1 MGSLLPH
8 AGVTALH
15 PPPGVRRGRAER
27 KARVIAA
34 LRNGW
39 ERPSPLV
46 FEVNRLLSNSPVDL
60 GRIEAVVESDAAMAR
75 AIWSNCASVC
85 GTAEWAGDSLDEAVV
100 LLGIDR
106 FRFAVSTHSLLGQAA
121 GGTPHEMLRWFWERS
136 FRVGCASDRIG
147 RWLGHSPAEYPFL
160 AGLLHDVGMLPLMAA
175 ARWAEVDNARIRAML
190 GRIEWERKYFG
201 LDHCVAGG
209 LIAIAWELPERIADA
224 LVHHHDPAHSGDS
237 TDLLRIVAAA
247 EEIVAG
253 YDAAWLAPRGLEA
266 PGPPRSHL
274 EILAARLPKLGA
286 AGARHLAAAIQ
297 EEWSHFGLFAGSGDP
312 RLFGT

>member
-8 AGVTALH
+8 AEVTAVH
-15 PPPGVRRGRAER
+15 APPGVRRGPAER
-27 KARVIAA
+27 KAKVIAA
-34 LRNGW
+34 LRKGW
-39 ERPSPLV
+39 EPPSPLV

-75 AIWSNCASVC
+75 AIWANCASVC

-106 FRFAVSTHSLLGQAA
+106 FRFAVSTHSLLGQTA
-121 GGTPHEMLRWFWERS
+121 GGTPPEILRWFWERS
-136 FRVGCASDRIG
+136 FRVGCVSDRIG
-147 RWLGHSPAEYPFL
+147 RWLGHFPAEYPFL
-160 AGLLHDVGMLPLMAA
+160 AGLFHDVGMLPLMAA
-175 ARWAEVDNARIRAML
+175 ARWPELESARIRALL

-209 LIAIAWELPERIADA
+209 LIATAWEMPERLAETLI
-224 LVHHHDPAHSGDS
+224 HHHDPARSGDVS
-237 TDLLRIVAAA
+237 DLLRIVAAA

-253 YDAAWLAPRGLEA
+253 YDAAWLAPHWLDA
-266 PGPPRSHL
+266 PRPPRSHL
-274 EILAARLPKLGA
+274 EILTLRLPKTGA
-286 AGARHLAAAIQ
+286 AGARHLASAIQ
-297 EEWSHFGLFAGSGDP
+297 EEWSHFGLFACSGDP